1 MLQDARVIR
10 YYQRITDTLVD
21 YWNKG
26 YRSDELRLYLEGY
39 VTSLRHSGAI
49 DSYLINKLEQEAIR
63 FLYDTSNFIL
73 AQPEVERDYY

>member
-49 DSYLINKLEQEAIR
+49 ESYLIHKLEQEALR

-73 AQPEVERDYY
+73 AQPEVEKDYY

>member
-21 YWNKG
+21 HWNKG
-26 YRSDELRLYLEGY
+26 YRSDELRLYVEGY
-39 VTSLRHSGAI
+39 VTSVRHSGAI
-49 DSYLINKLEQEAIR
+49 ESYLINKLEQEAVR

-73 AQPEVERDYY
+73 PQPEVETDYY

>member
-39 VTSLRHSGAI
+39 LASMRHSGAVE
-49 DSYLINKLEQEAIR
+49 SYLINQLEQEAIR
-63 FLYDTSNFIL
+63 FLYDSSSFMV
-73 AQPEVERDYY
+73 AQPEAEPDYR

>member
-26 YRSDELRLYLEGY
+26 YRADELRLYLEGY
-39 VTSLRHSGAI
+39 ITSMRHSGAVE
-49 DSYLINKLEQEAIR
+49 SYLINQLEQEVIR
-63 FLYDTSNFIL
+63 FLYDSSSFMVPQT
-73 AQPEVERDYY
+73 EVETDYR

>member
-49 DSYLINKLEQEAIR
+49 ESYLIYKLEQEALR
-63 FLYDTSNFIL
+63 FLYDSSYFII
-73 AQPEVERDYY
+73 AQPEVETDYY

>member
-26 YRSDELRLYLEGY
+26 YRTDELRLYLEGY
-39 VTSLRHSGAI
+39 IASMRHSGAVE
-49 DSYLINKLEQEAIR
+49 SYLINQLEQEASR
-63 FLYDTSNFIL
+63 FLYDSSNFAV
-73 AQPEVERDYY
+73 AQPEVETDYR

>member
-49 DSYLINKLEQEAIR
+49 ESYLINKLEQEAIR
-63 FLYDTSNFIL
+63 FLYDSSNFVL
-73 AQPEVERDYY
+73 PQTQLETDYY

>member
-26 YRSDELRLYLEGY
+26 YRTDELRLYLEGY
-39 VTSLRHSGAI
+39 IASMRHSGAVE
-49 DSYLINKLEQEAIR
+49 SYLINQLEQEAIR
-63 FLYDTSNFIL
+63 FLYDSSNFAV
-73 AQPEVERDYY
+73 AQPEVETDYR

>member
-26 YRSDELRLYLEGY
+26 YRTDELRLYLEGY
-39 VTSLRHSGAI
+39 ITSMRHSGAVE
-49 DSYLINKLEQEAIR
+49 SYLINQLEQASLK
-63 FLYDTSNFIL
+63 FLYDHSNFVV
-73 AQPEVERDYY
+73 AQPEVETDYY

>member
-26 YRSDELRLYLEGY
+26 YRTDELRLYLEGY
-39 VTSLRHSGAI
+39 INSLRHSGAI
-49 DSYLINKLEQEAIR
+49 ESYLINKLEQEAIR
-63 FLYDTSNFIL
+63 FLYDSSNFVMPQTQL
-73 AQPEVERDYY
+73 ETDYY

>member
-21 YWNKG
+21 YWHKG

-39 VTSLRHSGAI
+39 IASMRHSGAVE
-49 DSYLINKLEQEAIR
+49 SYLINQLEQESLR
-63 FLYDTSNFIL
+63 FLHDTSNFVI
-73 AQPEVERDYY
+73 AQPEVETDYY

>member
-26 YRSDELRLYLEGY
+26 YRTDELRLYLEGY

-49 DSYLINKLEQEAIR
+49 ESYLINKLEQEAIR
-63 FLYDTSNFIL
+63 FLYDSSNFVRV
-73 AQPEVERDYY
+73 QPEVETDYY

>member
-10 YYQRITDTLVD
+10 FYQRITDALVD

-26 YRSDELRLYLEGY
+26 YRTDELRLYLEGY

-49 DSYLINKLEQEAIR
+49 ESYLINKLEQEALH
-63 FLYDTSNFIL
+63 FLYETSNFVTPQ
-73 AQPEVERDYY
+73 AQIEPDYY

>member
-10 YYQRITDTLVD
+10 YYQRITDTLID
-21 YWNKG
+21 YWSKG
-26 YRSDELRLYLEGY
+26 YRTDELRLYLEGY

-49 DSYLINKLEQEAIR
+49 ESYLINKLEQEALR
-63 FLYDTSNFIL
+63 YLYDPSNFVT

>member
-49 DSYLINKLEQEAIR
+49 ESYLINKLEQEALR
-63 FLYDTSNFIL
+63 FLYDTSNFIQ
-73 AQPEVERDYY
+73 AQPEIEPDYY

>member
-26 YRSDELRLYLEGY
+26 YRTDELRLYLEGY
-39 VTSLRHSGAI
+39 ITSMRHSGAVE
-49 DSYLINKLEQEAIR
+49 SYLINQLEQETIR
-63 FLYDTSNFIL
+63 FLYDSSNFAVTQTQL
-73 AQPEVERDYY
+73 ETDYR

>member
-26 YRSDELRLYLEGY
+26 YRTDELRLYLEGY

-49 DSYLINKLEQEAIR
+49 ESYLINKLEQEAIR
-63 FLYDTSNFIL
+63 FLYDGSNF
-73 AQPEVERDYY
+73 ARVQPQVETDYY

>member
-26 YRSDELRLYLEGY
+26 YRNDELRLYLEGY
-39 VTSLRHSGAI
+39 IASMRHSGAVE
-49 DSYLINKLEQEAIR
+49 SYLINQLEQEAIR
-63 FLYDTSNFIL
+63 FLYDSSNFAV
-73 AQPEVERDYY
+73 AQPEVETDYR